1 MGTGTKNVKSR
12 YWANPIDEPLEKSES
27 RGCDESS
34 EAIGGCYGISWNEF
48 FRDVK
53 TDEVYK
59 VICSDGVNYS
69 KGAYAEEA
77 EKWRRECQTAVTL
90 MTQNAVKAGAHE
102 IRISTNEW
110 NIMKGCTHVFWLQ
123 SAESKMDGKQAD
135 YSIKEGLIGYC
146 WGVPVI
152 VDPNKEDDCLLP
164 KLTSKISIE
173 VTNGIKFTT
182 WNGIPA

>member
-1 MGTGTKNVKSR
+1 MDTDLNNVKSR
-12 YWANPIDEPLEKSES
+12 FWANPLDEPLGNGES
-27 RGCDESS
+27 HGCDESP
-34 EAIGGCYGISWNEF
+34 EAIGGCYGISWNEY
-48 FRDVK
+48 FRDIQ
-53 TDEVYK
+53 TGEVYE
-59 VICSDGVNYS
+59 VNCSDGVNYC

-110 NIMKGCTHVFWLQ
+110 NIMKGCIHVFWLQ
-123 SAESKMDGKQAD
+123 SSEGKMDGKQAD

-152 VDPNKEDDCLLP
+152 VDPNKEDQCLLP
-164 KLTSKISIE
+164 RLTHKTTTE
-173 VTNGIKFTT
+173 VVNGVKFIMG
-182 WNGIPA
+182 NGVPA